1 MNFRRFTAVL
11 KARNL
16 EFIRDKS
23 ALGWNL
29 LFPILIVLGFA
40 FAFSNKNVDVYKV
53 GYFGT
58 LSDSTRAEYPFFNT
72 QHVKFFP
79 IENVQAAIIK
89 VEKHKLDMFIDLSKN
104 QYWINNESPSGYILE
119 KLLIASQT
127 SNPQIKN
134 DQPANFPV
142 LEKKQVSQADIRY
155 VDWLLPGILA
165 MNIMFSALYGVGYVI
180 VRYRKNG
187 VLKRLKATPLT
198 AAEFLS
204 AQVASRL
211 LLVMVMTT
219 FVYIGTNTLLDI
231 PMRGSYINL
240 FLIFLLGSI
249 SMISIGLLV
258 ATRTASEEFAEGIL
272 NFISW
277 PMVFLSGVW
286 FSLEGLHPWL
296 QKLAVIFPLTHLISG
311 ARAVMIDGAG
321 FMDVLPYL
329 ITLAAMSVAFLLIG
343 AFLFRWE

>member
-1 MNFRRFTAVL
+1 MNIRRFTAVL
-11 KARNL
+11 KTRNL

-29 LFPILIVLGFA
+29 FFPIIIVLGFA

-53 GYFGT
+53 GYYGD
-58 LSDSTRAEYPFFNT
+58 LSDSLKAQYPFFHT
-72 QHVKFFP
+72 QHIKFFP
-79 IENVQAAIIK
+79 IKDVQSAITNV
-89 VEKHKLDMFIDLSKN
+89 ERHKLDMLIDLPRH

-119 KLLIASQT
+119 KLLVASQT
-127 SNPQIKN
+127 SEGQSRNIHASK
-134 DQPANFPV
+134 FPM
-142 LEKKQVSQADIRY
+142 LEKKQVSQAEIRY

-211 LLVMVMTT
+211 LLVMAMTII
-219 FVYIGTNTLLDI
+219 VYMGTNLLLDI
-231 PMRGSYINL
+231 PMHGSYINL
-240 FLIFLLGSI
+240 FLMFLLGSI

-258 ATRTASEEFAEGIL
+258 ATRTASEEFAEGML

-286 FSLEGLHPWL
+286 FSLEGVHPWL

-321 FMDVLPYL
+321 FVDILPDL
-329 ITLAAMSVAFLLIG
+329 ATLAVMSIVFLVVG

>member
-1 MNFRRFTAVL
+1 MNIRRFIAVL
-11 KARNL
+11 KARNS

-29 LFPILIVLGFA
+29 LFPILIVMGFA

-53 GYFGT
+53 GYSGVLT
-58 LSDSTRAEYPFFNT
+58 DAIRTEYPFFQT
-72 QHVKFFP
+72 QHIKFFAVKDVQTA
-79 IENVQAAIIK
+79 IKNVEN
-89 VEKHKLDMFIDLSKN
+89 HKLGMLIDLPRH
-104 QYWINNESPSGYILE
+104 QYWINNESPSGYVLE
-119 KLLIASQT
+119 KLLLASQWRG
-127 SNPQIKN
+127 PEHKN
-134 DQPANFPV
+134 GLAHALPK
-142 LEKKQVSQADIRY
+142 LEKKQVSQAETRY
-155 VDWLLPGILA
+155 VDWLLPGVLA

-211 LLVMVMTT
+211 LLVMTMTT
-219 FVYIGTNTLLDI
+219 MVYIGTNLFLDM
-231 PMRGSYINL
+231 PMRGSYLNL

-258 ATRTASEEFAEGIL
+258 ATRTASEEFAEGVL
-272 NFISW
+272 NLISW
-277 PMVFLSGVW
+277 PMMFMSGVW

-296 QKLAVIFPLTHLISG
+296 QKVALVFPLTHLISG
-311 ARAVMIDGAG
+311 ARAIMIDGAG
-321 FMDVLPYL
+321 FMDILPYL
-329 ITLAAMSVAFLLIG
+329 ITLAAMSVAFIIIG
-343 AFLFRWE
+343 AALFRWE